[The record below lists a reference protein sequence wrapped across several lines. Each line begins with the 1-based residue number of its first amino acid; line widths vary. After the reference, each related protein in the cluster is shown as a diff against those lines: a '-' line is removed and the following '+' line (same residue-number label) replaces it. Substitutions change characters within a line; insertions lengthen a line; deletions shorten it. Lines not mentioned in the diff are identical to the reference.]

1 MSVSGQ
7 AGSPRPTPGRL
18 DGVTFEVIVHR
29 RRERRPDDGGPW
41 LVRVYAAGEHVHS
54 AEGGVP
60 LFVGLN
66 EAHRAMARWLTENG
80 AP

>member
-1 MSVSGQ
+1 MAQPEQSGITG
-7 AGSPRPTPGRL
+7 ANSL

-29 RRERRPDDGGPW
+29 LRPGEARGGEW

-60 LFVGLN
+60 LNIGLN
-66 EAHRAMARWLTENG
+66 EAHRAMGDWLASNG
-80 AP
+80 GGPR